1 MPRFAYRTSLL
12 IYRSA
17 LVFLL
22 CTVTLGHAASEGKLN
37 YQQARKAL
45 SHAEPQ
51 QRINGMNKLLKF
63 GTAKDAGLVY
73 ALLDDA
79 EPSVRQVAL
88 GTVWQLWGKSGNEAI
103 DKLYQKGLEHM
114 QDGDIPKAIQ
124 VFSAIIAK
132 RAEFAE
138 AWNKR
143 ATVYYMSGEYD
154 LSIEDCQEVLKRLP
168 QHFGALVGYA
178 QMLAERSEPE
188 RALELMERAS
198 KVNPYLAN
206 AELMMAALRIQ
217 IEAKRK
223 NTI

>member
-1 MPRFAYRTSLL
+1 MLKTSCRPRLFFYRLA
-12 IYRSA
+12 I
-17 LVFLL
+17 VFLL
-22 CTVTLGHAASEGKLN
+22 WTVNFGHAASESKLS

-51 QRINGMNKLLKF
+51 QRINGMHQLLRL
-63 GTAKDAGLVY
+63 GTAKDAKLVY
-73 ALLDDA
+73 PLLDDA
-79 EPSVRQVAL
+79 EPQVRQVAL
-88 GTVWQLWGKSGNEAI
+88 GTVWQLWGKSGDAAI
-103 DKLYQKGLEHM
+103 DKLYQKGLAHM
-114 QDGDIPKAIQ
+114 RDGEMPEAVS

-132 RAEFAE
+132 RPGFVE

-143 ATVYYMSGEYD
+143 ATVYYMSGQYE
-154 LSIEDCQEVLKRLP
+154 LSMEDCKQVIKMLP
-168 QHFGALVGYA
+168 EHFGALVGYS

-188 RALELMERAS
+188 RALELMERAT
-198 KVNPYLAN
+198 KVNPYVAN